1 MRFGRGKIFKVRAVF
16 GLAVLWAWLCMGTY
30 GCSSISTSEAKL
42 SDLDFT
48 VVSETNIQEDIKDL
62 IEEKKE
68 EPFQMTY
75 SDGNYKYIVVGYGKQ
90 EGGGYSIQVNQV
102 YDTENTICVQ
112 TTLLGPEEDEIQTGE
127 PSYPYIVIKIENLDK
142 TVVFPES

>member
-1 MRFGRGKIFKVRAVF
+1 MKSWRGKFFKVRTVL
-16 GLAVLWAWLCMGTY
+16 GLAVLAACVWAGAF
-30 GCSSISTSEAKL
+30 GCSSITTSEAKL

-48 VVSETNIQEDIKDL
+48 VVSEANIQQDIKDL
-62 IEEKKE
+62 IGEKKE

-90 EGGGYSIQVNQV
+90 EGGGYSIQVNEV
-102 YDTENTICVQ
+102 YDTENTICVR
-112 TTLLGPEEDEIQTGE
+112 TTLMGPEEDEIQTGE